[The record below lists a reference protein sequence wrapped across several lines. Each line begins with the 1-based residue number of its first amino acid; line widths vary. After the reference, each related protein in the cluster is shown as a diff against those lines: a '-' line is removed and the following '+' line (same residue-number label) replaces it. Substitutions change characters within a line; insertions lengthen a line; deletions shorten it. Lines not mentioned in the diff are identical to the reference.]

1 MAKSPE
7 TAPLSELIG
16 GLVADVTGLLR
27 KEIDLAKTEVSEKFS
42 QALNGVEVV
51 MFGLVLAV
59 GAVGVLLSAL
69 VAGVAAFLVTQGLTE
84 TSAGALASLIVGV
97 VIALIAWA
105 MVSRGLTALRRS
117 NMKLD
122 RTATSLRRDVDVV
135 KEKIWWKLQPKK
147 HPPIFSERS
156 IGIASALEIASTPFK
171 NGCRQAS
178 WSMRSLPTQRAAA
191 GESMLATSAKR

>member
-1 MAKSPE
+1 MAKSPDSV
-7 TAPLSELIG
+7 PLSELIG

-69 VAGVAAFLVTQGLTE
+69 VAGVAAFLVTQGFRE
-84 TSAGALASLIVGV
+84 TSADALASLVVGV

-135 KEKIWWKLQPKK
+135 KGKI
-147 HPPIFSERS
+147 
-156 IGIASALEIASTPFK
+156 
-171 NGCRQAS
+171 
-178 WSMRSLPTQRAAA
+178 
-191 GESMLATSAKR
+191 